1 MNTNFLIGI
10 CGNARSGKDTFCE
23 YAKKFLSKKKIAAA
37 RSAFADE
44 LKKDLDDLCRH
55 KIGISAFTQDTKE
68 KEIIRPLL
76 VTYGTEVIR
85 KMDEN
90 WWINK
95 LEKTLGVHQHMNI
108 LPIITD
114 VRYPNELEWIKN
126 KHNGVVVHITRKG
139 IKPANLEEK
148 KNNNFLKS
156 NSDYRIL
163 WPTFGEENIDDADR
177 FVRRV
182 MNKIYKSKIKCK
194 NTTTL

>member
-1 MNTNFLIGI
+1 MNTNFIIGI
-10 CGNARSGKDTFCE
+10 CGNARSGKDTFCQ
-23 YAKKFLSKKKIAAA
+23 YAKQFLSRKKVAAA
-37 RSAFADE
+37 RTAFADE

-55 KIGISAFTQDTKE
+55 KIGVSAF
-68 KEIIRPLL
+68 IRPLL

-108 LPIITD
+108 IPIVTD

-126 KHNGVVVHITRKG
+126 KHNGVMIHVTRKG
-139 IKPANLEEK
+139 IKPANAEEK
-148 KNNNFLKS
+148 KNNAFLKT
-156 NSDYRIL
+156 NSDYRIM
-163 WPTFGEENIDDADR
+163 WPTFGEDEIDHADK

-182 MNKIYKSKIKCK
+182 MNKIYKTKIK
-194 NTTTL
+194 